1 MATNARACG
10 IIEQGPLQPPVVE
23 HETERLDQIDLDP
36 ETGGK
41 TQQCPGIL
49 RDIGFEQSEAQIV
62 CSG

>member
-1 MATNARACG
+1 MATNAHVCG

-23 HETERLDQIDLDP
+23 HETERLDQIDRDP
-36 ETGGK
+36 ETGGEAE
-41 TQQCPGIL
+41 QRPGIL

>member
-1 MATNARACG
+1 MATNLQACG

-23 HETERLDQIDLDP
+23 HETERLDQIDRDP
-36 ETGGK
+36 ETGRQA
-41 TQQCPGIL
+41 QQRPGIL